1 MDYFD
6 YFLLIAGAW
15 LLINGL
21 ALWSFERAWRKAALV
36 PVAIMALALA
46 IAVLGVA
53 SGSNL
58 APIWVFLALPVCLG
72 LTTLL
77 WVAKGVAKALAG

>member
-1 MDYFD
+1 ME
-6 YFLLIAGAW
+6 YFLPVAGVW

-46 IAVLGVA
+46 VAVLGVA

-58 APIWVFLALPVCLG
+58 APIWVFLALPVCLV
-72 LTTLL
+72 LSILL
-77 WVAKGVAKALAG
+77 WVAKGIARAFAPG